1 LNTRLII
8 VDGLS
13 GSGKSTFCQW
23 LELQLRSHRIKARWI
38 FEADVPH
45 PLHWWNYWDGNTY
58 RPPDFDLSTP
68 AEFIAA
74 SIAKWKDFAAAIRVS
89 DTVQIVES
97 SLFLLGLGML
107 LQADATSDELIEYG
121 RQVHAIVQ
129 DLDPFLLY
137 FRQRDVAAHV
147 RKTCDIRG
155 KEFEAE
161 LTAHMERTPYFRR
174 RGLSGFEGIVR
185 LWSET
190 QHITDAL
197 VPEYSIRNL
206 TLETSGGDWEAYRR
220 QALNALA
227 LPESQQTASISD
239 LARLTGSYWYDDG
252 AMLQQC
258 DVVLEDGGL
267 MVRISEP
274 QLLGLIFAGP
284 SRELVPID
292 THHFYVGVTP
302 VAITFVED
310 PTGAIQELRADST
323 RLGGGRVRIWIKQRS

>member
-1 LNTRLII
+1 MELLGRQHLPSP
-8 VDGLS
+8 GL
-13 GSGKSTFCQW
+13 
-23 LELQLRSHRIKARWI
+23 
-38 FEADVPH
+38 
-45 PLHWWNYWDGNTY
+45 
-58 RPPDFDLSTP
+58 RPISP

-107 LQADATSDELIEYG
+107 LQADATPNELIEYG

-129 DLDPFLLY
+129 DLDPFLIY

-185 LWSET
+185 LWSAT
-190 QHITDAL
+190 QLITDAL

-227 LPESQQTASISD
+227 LPESQQTASLSD

-252 AMLQQC
+252 AMPQQC

-284 SRELVPID
+284 SRELMPID
-292 THHFYVGVTP
+292 THHFYIGVTP

-323 RLGGGRVRIWIKQRS
+323 RLGGGRDASGSSSDRDGWL